1 MGRLPL
7 PFFLLPFMLAAC
19 APVPWSTPQFVYLRL
34 GAVSSLVLQSS
45 PEATQPATV
54 FPLVTPSGCSFWAL
68 TPAPAGPFVSVEWQ
82 CAYGPAV
89 QVVNVG
95 TGRADF
101 LLDDPTLDYRL
112 LAWSADGQSLYLKAG
127 TLSNPQVL
135 RVEAAS
141 RQAEVLPISA
151 NTYNL
156 SVAPDGGSLLY
167 ALTAGIG
174 LGSELWVARPD
185 GTAERRLLADSANVF
200 GLMRFSPDGRQIAYI
215 RLPDNESS
223 FPAGELWLANADG
236 KNARRL
242 AVADAG
248 RGMPPVWSPD
258 GTKIAFI
265 GRARPDD
272 PASANMSIYDVPAAR
287 LLSAPFSFDAAPAS
301 FDFPPAWSLEGAK
314 VYFTLSSDGKMS
326 IWFYEMSDGKSGK
339 ILGNACCAGWM
350 KP

>member
-1 MGRLPL
+1 MGRLPF
-7 PFFLLPFMLAAC
+7 PVVLLPFLLAAC
-19 APVPWSTPQFVYLRL
+19 APVPRSAPLFVYLRQ
-34 GAVSSLVLQSS
+34 GAAPGLVLQSS
-45 PEATQPATV
+45 PEATQPAAV
-54 FPLVTPSGCSFWAL
+54 FPLATPAGCSFWAL
-68 TPAPAGPFVSVEWQ
+68 TPAPAGSFVSVEWQ
-82 CAYGPAV
+82 CSYGPAV
-89 QVVNVG
+89 QVVNVE

-101 LLDDPTLDYRL
+101 LLDDATLDYRL

-135 RVEAAS
+135 RVQAAS
-141 RQAEVLPISA
+141 RQAVVLPISP

-167 ALTAGIG
+167 GLTAGIG
-174 LGSELWVARPD
+174 LGSELWGAGPD
-185 GTAERRLLADSANVF
+185 GSGGRRLMADAANIL
-200 GLMRFSPDGRQIAYI
+200 GLVRFSPDGREIAYI

-223 FPAGELWLANADG
+223 FPAGELWLAQADG

-272 PASANMSIYDVPAAR
+272 PASANLSIYDLPASR
-287 LLSAPFSFDAAPAS
+287 LLPAFSLDTAHAS
-301 FDFPPAWSLEGAK
+301 LDFPPVWALDGAK
-314 VYFTLSSDGKMS
+314 LYFTLSSDGKMNV
-326 IWFYEMSDGKSGK
+326 WFYEMSDGKSGK
-339 ILGNACCAGWM
+339 ILGNACCAGWVG
-350 KP
+350 P